1 MGTKTWFSEEIKRI
15 DKTLVR
21 LNKKKQGRAKIKLK
35 NERKDITADSTEIQR
50 ILRDYYEQLYTNKL
64 DNLEEMDKYVET

>member
-50 ILRDYYEQLYTNKL
+50 ILRDYYEHLYTNKL

>member
-35 NERKDITADSTEIQR
+35 NERKDITADSTEIQK
-50 ILRDYYEQLYTNKL
+50 ILRDYYEHLYTNKL